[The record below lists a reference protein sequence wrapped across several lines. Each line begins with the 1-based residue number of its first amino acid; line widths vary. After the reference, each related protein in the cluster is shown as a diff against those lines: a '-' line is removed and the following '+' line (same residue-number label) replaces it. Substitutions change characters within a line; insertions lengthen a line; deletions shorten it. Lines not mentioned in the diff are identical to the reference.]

1 MKKTTTFISALMF
14 LAVMFFN
21 IPAFAVKHI
30 VLVGNYFFN
39 PSSVTVSV
47 GDTVRWQWSA
57 GSHTTTSGVIPA
69 GSASWDELITSS
81 NSTYEYHVTVAG
93 NYNYVCTPHAG
104 MGMVASFTAVAIT
117 PTLAVSP
124 VNQVVP
130 ASSGITTFAVTSNS
144 NWTTSSNASWCTVT
158 TSGSGNGSITANYSE
173 NTSVIQ
179 RVATI
184 TVMVTG
190 LSDQTV
196 TVSQA
201 GALPTLSVG
210 PDNQNVSATSGTT
223 VFNVV
228 SNTGWTSTS
237 NASWCTVTPTGNGN
251 GSISAMF
258 EVNPSNQVRVA
269 TITTAVSGLSPQTV
283 TVTQAASTVGVGE
296 QALSGLQVYPNPSM
310 GLIKLNTE
318 NFVDQT
324 AEVTIMDLSGK
335 NILSRVCSGATEY
348 SFDLSPE
355 PTGNY
360 FLRINIGGNSTVRRI
375 VLIK

>member
-360 FLRINIGGNSTVRRI
+360 FMRINIGGNSTVRRI